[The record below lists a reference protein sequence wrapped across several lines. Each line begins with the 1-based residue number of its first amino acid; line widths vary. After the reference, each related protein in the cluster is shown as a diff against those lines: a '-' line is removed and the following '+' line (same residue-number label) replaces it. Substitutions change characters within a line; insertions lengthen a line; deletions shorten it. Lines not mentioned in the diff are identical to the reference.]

1 MKLRFAWKPFLVQS
15 QIVALLV
22 FVQFQTNMWTT
33 QIVRPMS
40 PDQMLLHFA
49 LFFGLSLIVA
59 LACDRYGR
67 SKGLWKRS
75 AYVLI
80 GALSASITHFVALA
94 PGGYVRAIDEG
105 HLLVILVIPL
115 LLGGATGFLLHKSLG
130 YSTEDDDP
138 LLLEQTVGK
147 AAASQAPIG
156 VATSLGLINSGSAEY
171 YDGPLQVRTSG
182 WAALVAALA
191 GSAVY
196 SIVTTLTLYDG
207 ALPMDALPPVFRNNP
222 ALGMLLASAVFT
234 LPFFVFVRK
243 SHDFL
248 QARGKDGIKSYALAG
263 LFVPLGFGLMLL
275 ALMGPFGVM
284 VILPWI
290 VPSVI
295 AMITYHRVAGFEPL
309 ALPSDIEVRDRRTM
323 LPANHVRRRVRR
335 VVPAE

>member
-15 QIVALLV
+15 QIVALLA

-33 QIVRPMS
+33 QIMRPMS

-130 YSTEDDDP
+130 YSTGDDDP
-138 LLLEQTVGK
+138 LLLEQTVGS
-147 AAASQAPIG
+147 AVASQAPIG
-156 VATSLGLINSGSAEY
+156 AATSLGLINSGSAEY

-191 GSAVY
+191 GS
-196 SIVTTLTLYDG
+196 
-207 ALPMDALPPVFRNNP
+207 
-222 ALGMLLASAVFT
+222 
-234 LPFFVFVRK
+234 
-243 SHDFL
+243 
-248 QARGKDGIKSYALAG
+248 
-263 LFVPLGFGLMLL
+263 
-275 ALMGPFGVM
+275 FGVM